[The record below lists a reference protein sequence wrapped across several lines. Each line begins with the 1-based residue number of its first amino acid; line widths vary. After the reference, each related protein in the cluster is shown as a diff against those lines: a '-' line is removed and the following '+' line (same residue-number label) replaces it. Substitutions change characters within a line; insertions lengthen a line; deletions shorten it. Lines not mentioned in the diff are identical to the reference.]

1 MSLVILFTEPIRVD
15 LGDILAVVG
24 GVVFGLSLVFV
35 LGDSPT
41 LLDGLFPLDTRATD
55 LLIGIS
61 ALGSLHLKRTLWP
74 GLAGHP
80 TCGFLVRSIYLLVAI
95 SGCALLVGSL
105 IEGFASSRRNDRLIW
120 EQDPLL
126 YSCFSLGLFLV
137 SVTLLIDRHFLR
149 REPPGSENAPGPN
162 GGNI

>member
-1 MSLVILFTEPIRVD
+1 MILFTEPIRVD

-24 GVVFGLSLVFV
+24 GVVFGLSLVVV
-35 LGDSPT
+35 LGDATT
-41 LLDGLFPLDTRATD
+41 LLDGRFGLDTRATD

-61 ALGSLHLKRTLWP
+61 AMGSLHLKRTLWP

-105 IEGFASSRRNDRLIW
+105 IEGFTSSRRNDRLIW

-126 YSCFSLGLFLV
+126 YSCVSLGLFLV
-137 SVTLLIDRHFLR
+137 FVALLIDRHFLR
-149 REPPGSENAPGPN
+149 REPAVSENSPSQN
-162 GGNI
+162 GGTV